1 VSVRHVVAEPVARA
15 GPGPLSP
22 ASHLRSAIVARRDFA
37 VLLVVYVFGVAY
49 ESYFLFRGW
58 FPWDEGALAE
68 SAGRVLAGQLP
79 HRDFGEIYS
88 GGLSYL
94 HAFAF
99 LLFGEKLA
107 SMRIVLFA
115 FFAVWIP
122 VLYALG
128 RRFAS
133 PAVAGAFVAACVA
146 WSVPN
151 YSASMPSWYNLFFA
165 TFALAS
171 LFRYFDVRR
180 TRWLVAAGLVCGLS
194 IVVKSTGIYAVV
206 ALFLVLLFDEQVR
219 ADSRPVKR
227 RSLYLAFLLL
237 CVGATMAFLIVLL
250 HRRLGASEAANFLV
264 PGSCITAL
272 LIWNEVRV
280 RRFGALARFRSL
292 LGPVGSFGLGL
303 ALPLVVFVAPY
314 VASNS
319 LGSLLHGLIV
329 EPSARLRFA
338 AVTPPAL
345 SSIPVTIL
353 VLIAFVGFGYAV
365 SRPTLGE
372 RVAGVGLLAIWFV
385 LTGTS
390 YGYDTTWTAVRD
402 ASILLVPVGVVVF
415 AVALRRPGSNQTENV
430 RRFAPAAL
438 LSFATLIQFPFS
450 TPIYFCYVAPLVF
463 LAALALATLGP
474 EIGLAAYPPTALVA
488 LFLFLAA
495 FGVVR
500 MNPMF
505 IGGGATIGE
514 GARLGLPRSGPL
526 RVSPVD
532 SRLYQRVVAR
542 IREAGTSRYIYAG
555 PDAPELYFL
564 ADRQNPTR
572 TTFEFFSRGPKQDG
586 DLLRA
591 LDRHAVS
598 VVALNLRPAFSPQ
611 LDSRLMAALA
621 ARYPHHERIGRFEL
635 RWRT

>member
-1 VSVRHVVAEPVARA
+1 MSVRQIVAEPVARA
-15 GPGPLSP
+15 GSGPLSP
-22 ASHLRSAIVARRDFA
+22 ASHLRSTIVARWDFV

-68 SAGRVLAGQLP
+68 SASRVLAGQLP

-115 FFAVWIP
+115 FFAVWIA
-122 VLYALG
+122 VLYAIG

-133 PAVAGAFVAACVA
+133 PAVAGAFVAACIV

-165 TFALAS
+165 TFALAC
-171 LFRYFDVRR
+171 LLRYFDKRR
-180 TRWLVAAGLVCGLS
+180 ARWLVAAGLACGLS
-194 IVVKSTGIYAVV
+194 VIVKSTGIYAVV

-219 ADSRPVKR
+219 AESRTVARR
-227 RSLYLAFLLL
+227 RSYLAFVLV
-237 CVGATMAFLIVLL
+237 CAGAAVAFLVVLL
-250 HRRLGASEAANFLV
+250 HHRLGASEAANFLV
-264 PGSCITAL
+264 PGCCIAAF

-280 RRFGALARFRSL
+280 RRAGASARFRSL
-292 LGPVGSFGLGL
+292 FGPVGSFGLGL
-303 ALPLVVFVAPY
+303 ALPLVFFVAPY
-314 VASNS
+314 VVSNS
-319 LGSLLHGLIV
+319 LSSLLHGLIV

-338 AVTPPAL
+338 AISPPTL
-345 SSIPVTIL
+345 SSIPITIL
-353 VLIAFVGFGYAV
+353 VLIAFVGLGCAL
-365 SRPTLGE
+365 SSPKLGE
-372 RVAGVGLLAIWFV
+372 RVAGAGLLALLCV

-390 YGYDTTWTAVRD
+390 YGYETTWVAVRD
-402 ASILLVPVGVVVF
+402 ASILLVPIGVF
-415 AVALRRPGSNQTENV
+415 LLAAAIRKRGSNPIESV
-430 RRFAPAAL
+430 RRFAPVAL
-438 LSFATLIQFPFS
+438 FAFATLIQFPFS

-463 LAALALATLGP
+463 LAALALATYGRETGRGALS
-474 EIGLAAYPPTALVA
+474 PTALVA

-495 FGVVR
+495 FGVMR
-500 MNPMF
+500 MNPVF
-505 IGGGATIGE
+505 LGGRATIGE
-514 GARLGLPRSGPL
+514 GAPLGLARSGPL
-526 RVSPVD
+526 RVFPAD

-572 TTFEFFSRGPKQDG
+572 TTFEFFERGPRQDG
-586 DLLRA
+586 ELLRA
-591 LDRHAVS
+591 LDQHAVS
-598 VVALNLRPAFSPQ
+598 VVALNLRPTFSPR
-611 LDSRLMAALA
+611 LDSTLMAALA

>member
-1 VSVRHVVAEPVARA
+1 VTVRQVVAEPVATA
-15 GPGPLSP
+15 GSGPLSP
-22 ASHLRSAIVARRDFA
+22 ASRLRSTIVARWDFV

-68 SAGRVLAGQLP
+68 SASRVLAGQLP

-107 SMRIVLFA
+107 SMRVVLFA

-122 VLYALG
+122 VLYAVG

-133 PAVAGAFVAACVA
+133 PAVAGAFVAACIA

-165 TFALAS
+165 TFALEC
-171 LFRYFDVRR
+171 LLRYFDKRR
-180 TRWLVAAGLVCGLS
+180 ARWLVAAGLACGLS
-194 IVVKSTGIYAVV
+194 VIVKSTGIYAVV

-219 ADSRPVKR
+219 AESKTVERR
-227 RSLYLAFLLL
+227 RSYLAFVLA
-237 CVGATMAFLIVLL
+237 CSGAAVAFLVVLL

-264 PGSCITAL
+264 PGSCIAAF

-280 RRFGALARFRSL
+280 RRAPASARFHSL

-303 ALPLVVFVAPY
+303 ALPLVFFVSPY
-314 VASNS
+314 VYSNS

-338 AVTPPAL
+338 AITPPTL
-345 SSIPVTIL
+345 SSIPITIL
-353 VLIAFVGFGYAV
+353 LVVAFAGLAYAL
-365 SRPTLGE
+365 SRHKLGE
-372 RVAGVGLLAIWFV
+372 RVAGAGLLAIWFV

-390 YGYDTTWTAVRD
+390 YGYKTTWVAVRD
-402 ASILLVPVGVVVF
+402 ASILLVPIG
-415 AVALRRPGSNQTENV
+415 VALLAAVIRRRGSDPTENV
-430 RRFAPAAL
+430 RRFAPLAL
-438 LSFATLIQFPFS
+438 FAFATLIQFPFS
-450 TPIYFCYVAPLVF
+450 APIYFCYVAPLVF
-463 LAALALATLGP
+463 LAALALAPYRREAGGASLP
-474 EIGLAAYPPTALVA
+474 STALVA

-500 MNPMF
+500 MNPVF
-505 IGGGATIGE
+505 FGGRATMGE
-514 GARLGLPRSGPL
+514 GAPLGLARSGPL
-526 RVSPVD
+526 RVFSPD
-532 SRLYQRVVAR
+532 SRLYRRVVAR
-542 IREAGTSRYIYAG
+542 IREAGTNRYIYAG

-572 TTFEFFSRGPKQDG
+572 TTFEFFERGSTQDAE
-586 DLLRA
+586 LLRA
-591 LDRHAVS
+591 LDRHGVS
-598 VVALNLRPAFSPQ
+598 VVALNLRPPFSPR
-611 LDSRLMAALA
+611 LDSTLMAALA
-621 ARYPHHERIGRFEL
+621 ARYPHHERIGHFEL

>member
-1 VSVRHVVAEPVARA
+1 VSIRQVVAEPVATA
-15 GPGPLSP
+15 GSGPLSH
-22 ASHLRSAIVARRDFA
+22 ASRLRSAIAARWDF
-37 VLLVVYVFGVAY
+37 VILLVVYVFGVAY

-68 SAGRVLAGQLP
+68 SASRVLAGQLP
-79 HRDFGEIYS
+79 HRDFSEIYT

-99 LLFGEKLA
+99 LLFGEELA

-115 FFAVWIP
+115 LFAVWIP
-122 VLYALG
+122 VLYAVG

-133 PAVAGAFVAACVA
+133 PAVAGAFVAACIA

-165 TFALAS
+165 TFALGA
-171 LFRYFDVRR
+171 LFKYFDDRR
-180 TRWLVAAGLVCGLS
+180 ARWLVAAGLACGLS
-194 IVVKSTGIYAVV
+194 IIVKSTGIYAVV
-206 ALFLVLLFDEQVR
+206 ALFLVLLFHEQAR
-219 ADSRPVKR
+219 AESKRVERR
-227 RSLYLAFLLL
+227 RSYLAFVLV
-237 CVGATMAFLIVLL
+237 CAGAAVAFLVALL

-264 PGSCITAL
+264 PGSCIAAF

-280 RRFGALARFRSL
+280 RRVRASARFHSL
-292 LGPVGSFGLGL
+292 LGPVASFGLGT
-303 ALPLVVFVAPY
+303 ALPLVFFAAPY
-314 VASNS
+314 VVSHS

-338 AVTPPAL
+338 AISPPTL
-345 SSIPVTIL
+345 SSIPITIL
-353 VLIAFVGFGYAV
+353 VLIAFVGLGYAL
-365 SRPTLGE
+365 SRPKLGE
-372 RVAGVGLLAIWFV
+372 RVAGAGLLAIWCV

-390 YGYDTTWTAVRD
+390 YGYQATWVAVRD
-402 ASILLVPVGVVVF
+402 ASILLVPIGVVLLA
-415 AVALRRPGSNQTENV
+415 AVVRKHGSDPIENV
-430 RRFAPAAL
+430 RRFAPLAL
-438 LSFATLIQFPFS
+438 FAFATLIQFPFS

-463 LAALALATLGP
+463 LAALALATYRLETGRP
-474 EIGLAAYPPTALVA
+474 ALSTTALVG
-488 LFLFLAA
+488 LFLFLAT
-495 FGVVR
+495 FGVMR
-500 MNPMF
+500 MNPTF
-505 IGGGATIGE
+505 FGGRATIGE
-514 GARLGLPRSGPL
+514 GAPLGLARSGPL
-526 RVSPVD
+526 QVFPPD

-572 TTFEFFSRGPKQDG
+572 TVFEFFERGPSQDAE
-586 DLLRA
+586 LLRA
-591 LDRHAVS
+591 LDREGVS
-598 VVALNLRPAFSPQ
+598 LVALNHRPRFSPP
-611 LDSRLMAALA
+611 LDSSLMAALA

>member
-1 VSVRHVVAEPVARA
+1 MSTPQAAAEPVAGRGSGSLNRA
-15 GPGPLSP
+15 GRLGITI
-22 ASHLRSAIVARRDFA
+22 AARWDFV

-68 SAGRVLAGQLP
+68 SASRVLAGQLP

-88 GGLSYL
+88 GGLNYL

-171 LFRYFDVRR
+171 LLRYFDQRR
-180 TRWLVAAGLVCGLS
+180 ARWLVVAGLTCGLS
-194 IVVKSTGIYAVV
+194 IILKSTGIYAVV
-206 ALFLVLLFDEQVR
+206 GVFLVLLFDEQVR
-219 ADSRPVKR
+219 AESKAIKR
-227 RSLYLAFLLL
+227 RSSYLAFLLI
-237 CVGATMAFLIVLL
+237 CVGAALALLIVLL
-250 HRRLGASEAANFLV
+250 HSRLGVSEAANFLA
-264 PGSCITAL
+264 PGSFIAAF

-280 RRFGALARFRSL
+280 GRIEASTRLRSL
-292 LGPVGSFGLGL
+292 VGPVGSFGLGL
-303 ALPLVVFVAPY
+303 ALPLLVFVAPY
-314 VASNS
+314 LVSNS

-338 AVTPPAL
+338 AVSPPTL

-353 VLIAFVGFGYAV
+353 VLIAFIGVGYAL
-365 SRPTLGE
+365 SRPTFGE
-372 RVAGVGLLAIWFV
+372 RLAGAGLLAIWFV

-390 YGYDTTWTAVRD
+390 YGYTTTWTAVRD
-402 ASILLVPVGVVVF
+402 ASILLVPVGAVAF
-415 AVALRRPGSNQTENV
+415 AVALRRPGYDQTENV
-430 RRFAPAAL
+430 RRFAPLAL

-450 TPIYFCYVAPLVF
+450 APIYFCYVAPLVF
-463 LAALALATLGP
+463 LAALALATWRR
-474 EIGLAAYPPTALVA
+474 EIGLGAYSTTALVA

-495 FGVVR
+495 FGVMR

-514 GARLGLPRSGPL
+514 GALLRLARSGPL
-526 RVSPVD
+526 RVSPAD
-532 SRLYQRVVAR
+532 SRLYERVVAR
-542 IREAGTSRYIYAG
+542 IRETGTSSYIYAG

-564 ADRQNPTR
+564 ADRRNPTR
-572 TTFEFFSRGPKQDG
+572 TTFEFFGRGPRHDG
-586 DLLRA
+586 QLLRA
-591 LDRHAVS
+591 LDQHAVS

-611 LDSRLMAALA
+611 LDSRVMAALA